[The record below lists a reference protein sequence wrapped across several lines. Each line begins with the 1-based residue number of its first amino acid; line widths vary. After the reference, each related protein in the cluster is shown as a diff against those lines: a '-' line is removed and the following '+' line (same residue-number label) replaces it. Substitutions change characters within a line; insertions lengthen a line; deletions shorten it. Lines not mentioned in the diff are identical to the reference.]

1 MAGKDEK
8 EVIVDVEEVYS
19 KSEEFVNDN
28 QNMIMTVVGVVV
40 IIIAL
45 IYGFNRYYL
54 MPMEEAA
61 SSEMF
66 QAEQYFALD
75 SFNLALNGDGNSSG
89 MLDILEDYGSTDVGN
104 LASYYTGVCYLK
116 LGQYEDAIEHLNDF
130 SPSGLL
136 GPTTKGALGDAYAGV
151 GDMDN
156 AQSSYEA
163 AADMD
168 DNEFTTPIF
177 LFKAGLAAEEIGDFD
192 RAVRLYGKLK
202 KDYSDSQEG
211 RDADKYLARSEA
223 KL

>member
-1 MAGKDEK
+1 MVEKDKK

-28 QNMIMTVVGVVV
+28 QNMIMTVVGVIV
-40 IIIAL
+40 IIVAL

-54 MPMEEAA
+54 MPLEQTA

-66 QAEQYFALD
+66 QAEQYFTSD
-75 SFNLALNGDGNSSG
+75 SFNLALNGDGNALG
-89 MLDILEDYGSTDVGN
+89 MLDIIEEYGSTDAGN
-104 LASYYTGVCYLK
+104 LALYYAGISYLR
-116 LGQYEDAIEHLNDF
+116 LGQYEEAIEYLNDF

-136 GPTTKGALGDAYAGV
+136 GPTAKGALGDAYAGA
-151 GDMDN
+151 GDMEKALTN
-156 AQSSYEA
+156 YEA

-168 DNEFTTPIF
+168 ENDFTTPLF
-177 LFKAGLAAEEIGDFD
+177 LFKAGLAAEEVGDYD

-202 KDYSDSQEG
+202 KDYADSREG
-211 RDADKYLARSEA
+211 RDAAKYLARSEA